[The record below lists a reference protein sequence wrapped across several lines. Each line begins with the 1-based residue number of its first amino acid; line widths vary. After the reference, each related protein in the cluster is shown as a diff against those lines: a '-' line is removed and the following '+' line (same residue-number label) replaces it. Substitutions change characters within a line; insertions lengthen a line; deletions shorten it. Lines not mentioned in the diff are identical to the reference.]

1 MATQPRHFVT
11 PEEYLIRERLAETKS
26 EYYQG
31 EIFAMAGASE
41 EHKLIATNLVISLGT
56 SLRGRQCRV
65 YSSDMRVLVSETGL
79 YTYPD
84 VLVVR
89 GTPTLAEQTDD
100 ILTNPV
106 LIVEVL
112 SEATKD
118 YDLGRKFHQYMHI
131 PSLQEYLTVSQTEM
145 LIHQHV
151 RQPDNS
157 WLIRELVP
165 SNGKVPVQCLKVEL
179 DFADVYAQVE
189 FPAITS

>member
-79 YTYPD
+79 YT
-84 VLVVR
+84 
-89 GTPTLAEQTDD
+89 
-100 ILTNPV
+100 
-106 LIVEVL
+106 
-112 SEATKD
+112 
-118 YDLGRKFHQYMHI
+118 
-131 PSLQEYLTVSQTEM
+131 
-145 LIHQHV
+145 
-151 RQPDNS
+151 
-157 WLIRELVP
+157 
-165 SNGKVPVQCLKVEL
+165 
-179 DFADVYAQVE
+179 
-189 FPAITS
+189 